1 MGQRS
6 EPQHSWPCSCSE
18 DCFPSAPRARP
29 CYLQWTPA
37 SVSLQHLNFKIVKW
51 QFLPPALPP
60 RVPCL
65 TLHPLIRTLRP
76 LSLPFSFV
84 PCIQSAQFHQ
94 IHGSLPYP
102 KPMILFW
109 VLTILEP
116 CSILICRHQSVL
128 MFFFSWTIDFCL
140 ETAHKKKKSC
150 QERSDNKWISNE
162 VKTGGDKSLKD
173 HGGEVAPVSLENGW
187 WLAFLGRSAEGKHW
201 NCWIRPFLWIPQA
214 AGTTQWFCYK
224 NVCFYSQFRT
234 NYQ

>member
-1 MGQRS
+1 MMSLKRSLILDSQGGDIFHFTFIYYINLIWVTRFRCFFWVFRANTWQPFNSQRGGSVLGSGRICLTLWEMDCLVLCWAASWLREALCEVVSGDKAGSCGVSQRS

-65 TLHPLIRTLRP
+65 TMHPLIRTLRP
-76 LSLPFSFV
+76 LSLPLSFV

-102 KPMILFW
+102 KPTILFW
-109 VLTILEP
+109 VLTILVL
-116 CSILICRHQSVL
+116 CSILICQHQSVL
-128 MFFFSWTIDFCL
+128 MFFFS
-140 ETAHKKKKSC
+140 
-150 QERSDNKWISNE
+150 
-162 VKTGGDKSLKD
+162 
-173 HGGEVAPVSLENGW
+173 
-187 WLAFLGRSAEGKHW
+187 
-201 NCWIRPFLWIPQA
+201 
-214 AGTTQWFCYK
+214 
-224 NVCFYSQFRT
+224 
-234 NYQ
+234 